1 MVFGFAFVCFFVS
14 FVLSCLFLF
23 FSFGGGGY
31 YTLQRSSLLHKIN
44 SCRCISMKLDV
55 FRKAILRTVVLY

>member
-23 FSFGGGGY
+23 FFWGGGGII
-31 YTLQRSSLLHKIN
+31 L
-44 SCRCISMKLDV
+44 CRDHLCYIKLIHAGV
-55 FRKAILRTVVLY
+55 SP